1 MKKLLLSVFVMC
13 AMCETSWSKTE
24 RICVAPA
31 GCPIVMETGEC
42 PNCIDKIESRII
54 EEKFI
59 TPKVVNKVEPMKK
72 VFVSSSNRK
81 WKCVIGPCDDWIDE
95 KGNLR

>member
-13 AMCETSWSKTE
+13 AMCEASWSKTE

-42 PNCIDKIESRII
+42 PNCIDKYV
-54 EEKFI
+54 EEEENEYTDEYLNGLLAKS
-59 TPKVVNKVEPMKK
+59 KGLR
-72 VFVSSSNRK
+72 SNRGK
-81 WKCVIGPCDDWIDE
+81 WKCIVGPCDWIDSD
-95 KGNLR
+95 GNLIVKN

>member
-13 AMCETSWSKTE
+13 AMCEASWSKTE

-42 PNCIDKIESRII
+42 PNCIDKYV
-54 EEKFI
+54 EEEQNEYTDEYLNGLLAKS
-59 TPKVVNKVEPMKK
+59 KGLR
-72 VFVSSSNRK
+72 SNRGK
-81 WKCVIGPCDDWIDE
+81 WKCIVGPCDWIDSN
-95 KGNLR
+95 GNLIVKN

>member
-13 AMCETSWSKTE
+13 AMCETSWSKIE

-42 PNCIDKIESRII
+42 PNCIDKYAEEEENEYTDEYLNGLLAKSKELRI
-54 EEKFI
+54 KG
-59 TPKVVNKVEPMKK
+59 
-72 VFVSSSNRK
+72 K
-81 WKCVIGPCDDWIDE
+81 WKCIVGPCDWIDSN
-95 KGNLR
+95 GNLIVKK

>member
-13 AMCETSWSKTE
+13 AMCEASWSKTE

-42 PNCIDKIESRII
+42 PNCIDKYV
-54 EEKFI
+54 EEEENEYTDEYLNGLLAKS
-59 TPKVVNKVEPMKK
+59 KGLR
-72 VFVSSSNRK
+72 SNRGK
-81 WKCVIGPCDDWIDE
+81 WKCIVGPCDWIDSN
-95 KGNLR
+95 GNLIVKN